1 MNGQLKAHETRGYA
15 ERLLEA
21 YRTHT
26 PMPPLTSE
34 RPDLTA
40 ADAYHIQS
48 ELVSLLLADGNDR
61 IVGYKLGLTSRP
73 MQELLGVNEP
83 DYGPVLRSMV
93 VSDNADVPADQF
105 IQPKIEAE
113 LALVL
118 EHDLRGPGVTIDDA
132 RVAIGG
138 AYVALEIIDSRI
150 EDWKIKLPDTIADL
164 ASGAAVVLGPQPV
177 PVDFDPRLVGVVVT
191 KNGSL
196 VTTGA
201 GAAALGDP
209 IGAVAWL
216 ANTLGAYDVA
226 LEAGRFV
233 MTGSLHAA
241 FTLSPGDIVEAEA
254 DRLGTV
260 TVRLI

>member
-1 MNGQLKAHETRGYA
+1 MTQLKAEETKGYA
-15 ERLLEA
+15 ERLCEA
-21 YRTHT
+21 IRNRA
-26 PMPPLTSE
+26 PIPPLTSE
-34 RPDLTA
+34 RPDLTP
-40 ADAYHIQS
+40 ADAYFIQS
-48 ELVSLLLADGNDR
+48 ELVSLLLADGADHV
-61 IVGYKLGLTSRP
+61 VGYKLGLTSRP

-83 DYGPVLRSMV
+83 DYGPILQSMV
-93 VSDNADVPADQF
+93 ISDGDEVPLDRF

-118 EHDLRGPGVTIDDA
+118 ERDLRGPDVSIADA
-132 RVAIGG
+132 RSAVGG

-164 ASGAAVVLGPQPV
+164 ASGAAVVLGGQPV
-177 PVDFDPRLVGVVVT
+177 PLDFDPRLVGVVVT
-191 KNGSL
+191 KSGSL

-209 IGAVAWL
+209 LGAVAWL
-216 ANTLGAYDVA
+216 ANTLAAYNVA

-241 FTLSPGDIVEAEA
+241 FPISPGDTVQAEA
-254 DRLGTV
+254 DHLGTV
-260 TVRLI
+260 TVRLL